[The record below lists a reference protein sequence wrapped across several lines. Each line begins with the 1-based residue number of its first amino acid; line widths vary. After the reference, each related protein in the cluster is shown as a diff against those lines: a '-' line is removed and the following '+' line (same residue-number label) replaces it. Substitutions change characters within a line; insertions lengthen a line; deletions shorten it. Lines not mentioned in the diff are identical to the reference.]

1 MSRVAIVTGAAR
13 GIGAATVDALVN
25 ENYRV
30 VAVDRCRDIEEVP
43 YALATPA
50 DLDAVVARH
59 GDAVLGLVG
68 DVRSATDMHLAVE
81 TATRH
86 FGRLDAVVA
95 CAGVLG
101 VGAPLWEIGDAAFDA
116 VWSVNVLGT
125 RRLIEAAAPVLIA
138 NGKEANGRVVA
149 VASAAGHT
157 GLLRLA
163 AYSAREA
170 RGRRL
175 DPRGRDGPRA
185 LRRDGERGEPGLH
198 AHRDPRRVGH
208 GVRLGR
214 RRSLRGTTAHRSP
227 AGTLRDR
234 CDDCLALF
242 VGGLGDHGRGH
253 RGRRRND
260 GVLTTAPLPWRS
272 VKNAIISP
280 VRLIFGPSP
289 SSSNVSRGRP

>member
-30 VAVDRCRDIEEVP
+30 VAVDRCRDIADIP
-43 YALATPA
+43 YSLATPA
-50 DLDAVVARH
+50 DLDGVVARH

-68 DVRSATDMHLAVE
+68 DVRSATDMGLAVE

-101 VGAPLWEIGDAAFDA
+101 AGAPIWEVSDAAWDS

-138 NGKEANGRVVA
+138 NGRESHPRIVA

-157 GLLRLA
+157 GLFHLA
-163 AYSAREA
+163 TYSAAKHAVVGLIRGAAMDLAPYGVTANAVSPGSTRTAILEA
-170 RGRRL
+170 SAKVYGLESVEAFAAQQPIGRL
-175 DPRGRDGPRA
+175 LEPSEIASTIVWLCSAASSAITGADIAVDG
-185 LRRDGERGEPGLH
+185 GM
-198 AHRDPRRVGH
+198 
-208 GVRLGR
+208 
-214 RRSLRGTTAHRSP
+214 T
-227 AGTLRDR
+227 
-234 CDDCLALF
+234 
-242 VGGLGDHGRGH
+242 
-253 RGRRRND
+253 
-260 GVLTTAPLPWRS
+260 
-272 VKNAIISP
+272 
-280 VRLIFGPSP
+280 
-289 SSSNVSRGRP
+289 VS

>member
-30 VAVDRCRDIEEVP
+30 VAVDRCRDIPEVP

-50 DLDAVVARH
+50 ELDAVVARH

-68 DVRSATDMHLAVE
+68 DVRSASDMGLAVE

-101 VGAPLWEIGDAAFDA
+101 ASGPLWEISDAAWDS

-138 NGKEANGRVVA
+138 NGRESHPRIVA
-149 VASAAGHT
+149 VASAAGRT
-157 GLLRLA
+157 GLYHLA
-163 AYSAREA
+163 AYSSAKHAVVGLIRGAAMDLAPYGVTANAVSPGSTRTAILEASAKVYELDSVEEFARQQPI
-170 RGRRL
+170 GRL
-175 DPRGRDGPRA
+175 LEPSEVAASIVWLCSSASSAVTGADIAVDG
-185 LRRDGERGEPGLH
+185 GM
-198 AHRDPRRVGH
+198 
-208 GVRLGR
+208 
-214 RRSLRGTTAHRSP
+214 T
-227 AGTLRDR
+227 
-234 CDDCLALF
+234 
-242 VGGLGDHGRGH
+242 
-253 RGRRRND
+253 
-260 GVLTTAPLPWRS
+260 
-272 VKNAIISP
+272 
-280 VRLIFGPSP
+280 
-289 SSSNVSRGRP
+289 VS